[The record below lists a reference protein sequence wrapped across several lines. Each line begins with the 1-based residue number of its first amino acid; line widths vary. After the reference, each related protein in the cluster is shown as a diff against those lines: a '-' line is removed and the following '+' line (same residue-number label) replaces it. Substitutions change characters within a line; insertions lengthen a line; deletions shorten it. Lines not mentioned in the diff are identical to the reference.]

1 MFFIRLTIIKI
12 KRMLRF
18 LPGILAG
25 ALALCVI
32 SGILAFGASSLLYDG
47 ESVDKQQIGVVY
59 PEDDRYIPIVID
71 MLENMD
77 SVSALSDFVNI
88 RDEKTA
94 LDMIEKGEL
103 DAAVILPGGF
113 VQDVYNGKDVAAR
126 VILSE
131 SGRVYT
137 GLFKGLADNGMT
149 MLSSV
154 QSGIQAAV
162 YAGYSSDDM
171 DMTFLGLFMQRERLF
186 AQRSVSAAGSLET
199 IEYYICMAV
208 STVLLLTG
216 ICLANAI
223 GGENTFFRQL
233 LKTRGLGRMAIF
245 LADNIT
251 VFVFY
256 LGIFVLVIGGFFA
269 GGMEIRV
276 DIPALLLALVL
287 VSAIV
292 TWVYSVFSSVSG
304 ALVLLAVTLFSAA
317 AGGAVLPAAF
327 LPEELAAV
335 GGYCPVYIVF
345 SLISNIFYDSFS
357 FDRFAIYAVL
367 MAVIYLSAIV
377 VNIYRE
383 VRES

>member
-103 DAAVILPGGF
+103 DVAVILPGGF

-126 VILSE
+126 VILSG
-131 SGRVYT
+131 SGGVYT

-154 QSGIQAAV
+154 QSGIQAAA
-162 YAGYSSDDM
+162 YAGYSSEDM

-233 LKTRGLGRMAIF
+233 LKTMGLGRMAIF

-256 LGIFVLVIGGFFA
+256 LGIFVLVIVGFFA

-304 ALVLLAVTLFSAA
+304 ALVLLAVTLFSAV

-345 SLISNIFYDSFS
+345 SLISNIFYDSFA
-357 FDRFAIYAVL
+357 FDRFAVYAVL
-367 MAVIYLSAIV
+367 MAVIYLSAIA